1 MIEKNKRLRAAVR
14 FAAAVFVL
22 LAVSFTVGCPFNRL
36 TGLKCPGCG
45 VTRMIFSLLRLDF
58 KTAFLYNP
66 VIFCLIPVWAAAFCA
81 FARLKGKGKE
91 KTAKRIKNTAAYFSV
106 AVLVVFGV
114 VRNILPLG
122 FPL

>member
-1 MIEKNKRLRAAVR
+1 MKIKWLRAAAR

-45 VTRMIFSLLRLDF
+45 VTRMILRILHLDF
-58 KTAFLYNP
+58 KTAFFYNP
-66 VIFCLIPVWAAAFCA
+66 AIFCLVPLWAAAFCI
-81 FARLKGKGKE
+81 FMLLERRG
-91 KTAKRIKNTAAYFSV
+91 KTAAAQKVKNIAVFFSI
-106 AVLVVFGV
+106 AVLVFFGV

-122 FPL
+122 FPA

>member
-1 MIEKNKRLRAAVR
+1 MKIKWLRAAAG

-45 VTRMIFSLLRLDF
+45 VTRMILRILHLDF
-58 KTAFLYNP
+58 KTAFFYNP
-66 VIFCLIPVWAAAFCA
+66 AIFCLVPLWAAAFCI
-81 FARLKGKGKE
+81 FMLLERRG
-91 KTAKRIKNTAAYFSV
+91 KTAAAQKVKNTAVYFSI
-106 AVLVVFGV
+106 AVLVFFGV

-122 FPL
+122 FPA